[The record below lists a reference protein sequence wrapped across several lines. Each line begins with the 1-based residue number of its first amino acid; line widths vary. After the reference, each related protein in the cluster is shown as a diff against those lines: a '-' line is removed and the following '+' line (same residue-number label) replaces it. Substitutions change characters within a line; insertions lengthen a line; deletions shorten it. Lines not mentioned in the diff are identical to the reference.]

1 MQSKHRLHKWHV
13 LFNYFF
19 VFVNLVSL
27 RVHSFMTSTKCKT
40 GQLPPPYH
48 PQPSNFGLTPP
59 FPRHAYL
66 VSVPPPPCGGI
77 MFWNF
82 LKKKWQWDVI
92 GKYLLTGAFMWIL
105 RNFWEQLFYRTP
117 PVASSESKWKLQNNW
132 WNLLEVK
139 YETWERFQ
147 IVDFEHINACWS
159 LAIIKRP
166 VKWVK

>member
-82 LKKKWQWDVI
+82 LKKKMTMRCNRKIPSDRCFHVNFA
-92 GKYLLTGAFMWIL
+92 KFL
-105 RNFWEQLFYRTP
+105 RTTFLQN
-117 PVASSESKWKLQNNW
+117 ASSSFFR
-132 WNLLEVK
+132 K
-139 YETWERFQ
+139 YIMKTPKQLMKSAR
-147 IVDFEHINACWS
+147 S
-159 LAIIKRP
+159 
-166 VKWVK
+166 